1 MLMTESARST
11 GLSTDTV
18 RFYIRQGLLKPG
30 TNGLGGRRPHQ
41 VFTAE
46 HVRAVRLIRIG
57 K

>member
-18 RFYIRQGLLKPG
+18 RFYIRQGLLRPG